1 MTELESPT
9 SLDPRALLA
18 EWANGRDEWVR
29 FLAGDVLSTG
39 RPVSDGT
46 VAQAYE
52 LLRQEKALGERI
64 LPVVAPLSVEARQ
77 DEAAPPLSIT
87 KLSDVHG
94 VNALVSGA
102 VMEPNEGLTILYGEN
117 GTGKTG
123 YARIFKALAGGRTAD
138 EILGNIDTAEAEAQS
153 ASVEYQLGGEAK
165 TLVWAGERGVSP
177 FTRTSIFDSFSVTA
191 HVDEDLDYVYVP
203 AALALF
209 THVIAAI
216 QAVSAHIDSDI
227 SGLTGGNSTLLTRFL
242 RSSSV
247 YPQIETLGASTD
259 LDALKAKAST
269 DPKVEEKID
278 ELRRTVA
285 ALQGNTLG
293 AQITARKQDQ
303 RVLTQAAKAAETIQG
318 FDVETYNQTVS
329 TRAQLAKDYEA
340 FRTQLFA
347 AASLPAKPDETW
359 NDFIK
364 AGNQYR
370 RHLIDVGAHDAD
382 RCLYCR
388 QPLADPARELLA
400 KYSSYLEDKISADI
414 RTADGTLSGFRRLMA
429 SIPTTELSAFVGDY
443 EEREDK
449 PDFFA
454 TVKAINDVRITLV
467 TATDSAIATSVDGD
481 DLAAHGTAVDTA
493 LTKADT
499 DIPALED
506 QSTNRAQ
513 ALTDTQA
520 ELAELVAAA
529 ELTRSWRVIEAQVKD
544 AKEADRLRILKRP
557 LAQLARAVTE
567 LSKQASDELINQSF
581 DRLFLEE
588 CEALRAPNL
597 KIQFVGREGAARRRK
612 VLGGARH
619 RPSKVLSEGEQKV
632 LAMADFLA
640 EARLADITAPVI
652 FDDPVSSL
660 DHRRINEVA
669 ERIANLSKVN
679 QVIVFTHDIFFATT
693 LLGILGK
700 TNRISYFQ
708 ITDEGGMGKVTPATG
723 PRSDSLG
730 WFKAEINRTIQA
742 ANGQEGEAR
751 DALVQRGY
759 SLLRSWC
766 EVFTETELLRGVTK
780 RYQPNVMM
788 GNLAD
793 IKFDQLPNF
802 VPRVGEIFD
811 LACRYMEGHSQPLA
825 SLGVSATLSGLEGH
839 WKELQDIKK
848 AHDNA

>member
-1 MTELESPT
+1 MPELESPT

-18 EWANGRDEWVR
+18 KWANGRDEWVR

-39 RPVSDGT
+39 RPVSDGA

-52 LLRQEKALGERI
+52 LLRQEKALDERI

-77 DEAAPPLSIT
+77 DETAPPLSIT
-87 KLSDVHG
+87 KLSNVHG

-102 VMEPNEGLTILYGEN
+102 VIEPNESLTILYGEN

-123 YARIFKALAGGRTAD
+123 YSRIFKALAGGRTAD
-138 EILGNIDTAEAEAQS
+138 EILGNIDTAEVEAQS
-153 ASVEYQLGGEAK
+153 ASVEYQLGGEAR

-209 THVIAAI
+209 THVVAAI

-227 SGLTGGNSTLLTRFL
+227 SGLTGGNSTLLTRFP

-285 ALQGNTLG
+285 ALQANTLG

-303 RVLTQAAKAAETIQG
+303 RVLTHAAKAAEIIQG

-329 TRAQLAKDYEA
+329 TRAQLAKDYEV

-347 AASLPAKPDETW
+347 AAGLPAKPDETW

-370 RHLIDVGAHDAD
+370 RHLIDVGSHDAD

-400 KYSSYLEDKISADI
+400 KYSSYLEDKVSADI

-429 SIPTTELSAFVGDY
+429 SIPATELSAFVGDY

-454 TVKAINDVRITLV
+454 TVKAMNDVRITLV

-481 DLAAHGTAVDTA
+481 ALAAHATAVDTA
-493 LTKADT
+493 LTKVDT

-506 QSTNRAQ
+506 QSTNRGQ
-513 ALTDTQA
+513 ALTDKQA

-529 ELTRSWRVIEAQVKD
+529 ELTRSWRVIETQVKD
-544 AKEADRLRILKRP
+544 AKEVDRLRILKRP

-742 ANGQEGEAR
+742 ANGQDGEAR

-788 GNLAD
+788 GNLAE

-839 WKELQDIKK
+839 WKELQDIKR

>member
-1 MTELESPT
+1 MTELEPST

-18 EWANGRDEWVR
+18 NWANGSDEWVR

-39 RPVSDGT
+39 RPVSDGA

-52 LLRQEKALGERI
+52 LFRQEKALNERI
-64 LPVVAPLSVEARQ
+64 LPVVAELSVEARR

-87 KLSDVHG
+87 KLSDIHG

-102 VMEPNEGLTILYGEN
+102 VIEPNEGLTILYGEN

-123 YARIFKALAGGRTAD
+123 YSRIFKALAGSRTAG
-138 EILGNIDTAEAEAQS
+138 EILGNINAAEAEAQS
-153 ASVEYQLGGEAK
+153 ANVEYQLGCEAK
-165 TLVWAGERGVSP
+165 TLAWAGGRGVSP
-177 FTRTSIFDSFSVTA
+177 FTRMSIFDSFSVTA

-216 QAVSAHIDSDI
+216 QAVSGHIDSDV
-227 SGLTGGNSTLLTRFL
+227 SSLTGGNSTLLTHFSRG
-242 RSSSV
+242 SSV
-247 YPQIETLGASTD
+247 SPQIETLGASTD
-259 LDALKAKAST
+259 LDALRAKAST

-285 ALQGNTLG
+285 ALQANTLG

-303 RVLTQAAKAAETIQG
+303 RVLKQAAKAAETIQC
-318 FDVETYNQTVS
+318 FDVETYNQTIS
-329 TRAQLAKDYEA
+329 TRAQLAKDHEA
-340 FRTQLFA
+340 FRAQLFA
-347 AASLPAKPDETW
+347 AATLPAEPDKTW
-359 NDFIK
+359 TDFIE
-364 AGNQYR
+364 AGDKYR
-370 RHLIDVGAHDAD
+370 RHLIDVGAHDAE

-388 QPLADPARELLA
+388 QPLTDPARELLA
-400 KYSSYLEDKISADI
+400 KYSGYLEDKISADI
-414 RTADGTLSGFRRLMA
+414 RTADGTLSAFKHSIV
-429 SIPTTELSAFVGDY
+429 SIPATELSAFVGDY
-443 EEREDK
+443 DEREDR
-449 PDFFA
+449 PGFFA
-454 TVKAINDVRITLV
+454 TVRAINDVRITLV
-467 TATDSAIATSVDGD
+467 TATDSAITTSVSGGA
-481 DLAAHGTAVDTA
+481 LSAHATAIETA
-493 LTKADT
+493 LTQADT
-499 DIPALED
+499 DISAWEE

-513 ALTDTQA
+513 ALTNKQA

-529 ELTRSWRVIEAQVKD
+529 ELTRWWPTIESQVKD

-557 LAQLARAVTE
+557 LTQLVRAVTE

-581 DRLFLEE
+581 DKLFLEE
-588 CEALRAPNL
+588 CGALNAPDL
-597 KIQFVGREGAARRRK
+597 KIQFVGKEGAARRRK

-619 RPSKVLSEGEQKV
+619 KPSKVLSEGEQKV

-640 EARLADITAPVI
+640 EARLAGITAPVI

-669 ERIANLSKVN
+669 GRIANLSKVD

-708 ITDEGGMGKVTPATG
+708 VTDEGGMGKVTRATG

-730 WFKAEINRTIQA
+730 WFKAEVNRTIQA

-788 GNLAD
+788 GGLAE

-825 SLGVSATLSGLEGH
+825 SLGISATLSGLNGH
-839 WKELQDIKK
+839 WQELQDIKK

>member
-1 MTELESPT
+1 
-9 SLDPRALLA
+9 
-18 EWANGRDEWVR
+18 
-29 FLAGDVLSTG
+29 
-39 RPVSDGT
+39 
-46 VAQAYE
+46 
-52 LLRQEKALGERI
+52 
-64 LPVVAPLSVEARQ
+64 
-77 DEAAPPLSIT
+77 
-87 KLSDVHG
+87 
-94 VNALVSGA
+94 
-102 VMEPNEGLTILYGEN
+102 
-117 GTGKTG
+117 
-123 YARIFKALAGGRTAD
+123 
-138 EILGNIDTAEAEAQS
+138 
-153 ASVEYQLGGEAK
+153 
-165 TLVWAGERGVSP
+165 
-177 FTRTSIFDSFSVTA
+177 
-191 HVDEDLDYVYVP
+191 
-203 AALALF
+203 
-209 THVIAAI
+209 
-216 QAVSAHIDSDI
+216 
-227 SGLTGGNSTLLTRFL
+227 
-242 RSSSV
+242 
-247 YPQIETLGASTD
+247 
-259 LDALKAKAST
+259 
-269 DPKVEEKID
+269 
-278 ELRRTVA
+278 
-285 ALQGNTLG
+285 
-293 AQITARKQDQ
+293 
-303 RVLTQAAKAAETIQG
+303 
-318 FDVETYNQTVS
+318 
-329 TRAQLAKDYEA
+329 
-340 FRTQLFA
+340 
-347 AASLPAKPDETW
+347 
-359 NDFIK
+359 
-364 AGNQYR
+364 
-370 RHLIDVGAHDAD
+370 
-382 RCLYCR
+382 
-388 QPLADPARELLA
+388 
-400 KYSSYLEDKISADI
+400 
-414 RTADGTLSGFRRLMA
+414 MA
-429 SIPTTELSAFVGDY
+429 SIPATELSAFVGDY

-467 TATDSAIATSVDGD
+467 TATDSAIATSVAGEA
-481 DLAAHGTAVDTA
+481 LAAHGTAVDTA

-506 QSTNRAQ
+506 QSANRAQ
-513 ALTDTQA
+513 ALTDKQA

-529 ELTRSWRVIEAQVKD
+529 ELTRSWRVIETQVKD

-581 DRLFLEE
+581 DKLFLEE

-612 VLGGARH
+612 VLGGSRH

-788 GNLAD
+788 GNLAE
-793 IKFDQLPNF
+793 IRFDQLPNF